1 VAQPDLR
8 ARRPAVVENRPS
20 AALAALHAGIPVIA
34 TPACG
39 LGAAED
45 LTLIH
50 EPSQLFEVLQ

>member
-1 VAQPDLR
+1 
-8 ARRPAVVENRPS
+8 VENRPS